1 MSADPDSQI
10 SEPVPETPSPG
21 PPAPDLAAS
30 LLPSPVNPLQ
40 AQTHR
45 EQLEVMAQIHRE
57 RLEIWINF
65 TANGLAFSIVI
76 GFFCIVAIALLG
88 FADIRDATVAAFVG
102 TTLGYVV
109 GSIAPIS
116 QFYYKA
122 IPMKI
127 EGWIGERERDADK
140 VAAATDQGR
149 RTESK

>member
-1 MSADPDSQI
+1 MSTEAITDNEDFQ
-10 SEPVPETPSPG
+10 TTH
-21 PPAPDLAAS
+21 DLPKPTLGS
-30 LLPSPVNPLQ
+30 VENIPSPVNPLQ

-45 EQLEVMAQIHRE
+45 EHLEVMAQAHRE
-57 RLEIWINF
+57 RLEILINF
-65 TANGLAFSIVI
+65 TANGLAFTIVI
-76 GFFCIVAIALLG
+76 GFFSIVGVALLG

-127 EGWIGERERDADK
+127 EGWIGERQRDVDK
-140 VAAATDQGR
+140 APNGHTAP
-149 RTESK
+149 